1 MRRWLIWLPLV
12 GALLLGA
19 FLLLKLEQPR
29 DEFVRSAMVGK
40 PLPTFNL
47 PPVVESVAGFS
58 NRDFADGKPRLLNL
72 FGSYCIP
79 CIAEAPQLDAL
90 KKAGAEIDAIAIS
103 DKADGVA
110 VFLAR
115 YGNPFTRIGDDPT
128 GAMQLALGASGV
140 PETYVIAGDGRI
152 LYQHIGEIRA
162 DDVPMLLAK
171 LKGAR

>member
-19 FLLLKLEQPR
+19 LLLLKLEQPR

-47 PPVVESVAGFS
+47 PSVVEGVAGFS

-79 CIAEAPQLDAL
+79 CIAEASQLDAL

-103 DKADGVA
+103 DKPEGVA

-152 LYQHIGEIRA
+152 LYQHIGEIRD